1 MYVSFVQKQHTR
13 YILYNIFF
21 SFICET
27 LFFILLN
34 IFYKITLVTMWLA
47 IIWMCQNLLNSAPTV
62 EFFFLIFLALKNQKA
77 LRVIFLVNILRTSKL
92 FLENKFRNASVR
104 LKDMQF

>member
-1 MYVSFVQKQHTR
+1 MYHFFKNSTHATFSSITYFFH
-13 YILYNIFF
+13 LYVKHF
-21 SFICET
+21 
-27 LFFILLN
+27 FFILLN

-62 EFFFLIFLALKNQKA
+62 GCFFPIFLALKDQKE
-77 LRVIFLVNILRTSKL
+77 LRVIFLVSILCTSKL
-92 FLENKFRNASVR
+92 FLENKFGNASVR